1 MNVVTEEPRKAKKL
15 IVPLNEIEIDGS
27 TQGRVRIDQ
36 ATVDEYVRAMDKGA
50 KFPAVDLFID
60 GLTHW
65 VGDGFHRILAA
76 ATIGR
81 PSITAN
87 VRPGGQSAAL
97 VWALGA
103 NAEHGLKRT
112 AEDKRKAVEVALKE
126 FPNESDR
133 AIARM
138 CKVSP
143 TTVGNVKA
151 SNNATV
157 QMDTNDTAPAEAV
170 AMVCSW
176 SSPWVDVQT
185 MPTANE
191 LKDGVDYKNV
201 GTWGELIQGRGV
213 PTKTVSIATDAD
225 VPPGKEDCRGKEFT
239 LVKRQVAIDAIQ
251 TTEPAL
257 DIFRLKPVSSGHT
270 ERIDKAAEQKKRLIN
285 VEEAMHDFN
294 KALNKLQTPR
304 DHLEFLYKLL
314 TTTAH
319 PAAKDIAS
327 GLLCLPFDELP
338 GPHMTEHKLTF
349 ISFLALAG
357 GELRN
362 KDLNNCSVY
371 IEACKLLNAPTYEP
385 VSKKSI
391 SQKAQCRTGSLR

>member
-1 MNVVTEEPRKAKKL
+1 MNVVTDEPRKAKKL

-50 KFPAVDLFID
+50 KFPPVDLFID

-76 ATIGR
+76 ATLGK

-126 FPNESDR
+126 FPNKSDR

-151 SNNATV
+151 ANNVTV
-157 QMDTNDTAPAEAV
+157 QMDTNDNTAPAEAV

-201 GTWGELIQGRGV
+201 GTWGRLIQGRGV
-213 PTKTVSIATDAD
+213 PTKTVSIAIDAD

-239 LVKRQVAIDAIQ
+239 LVQRQLAIDAIQ
-251 TTEPAL
+251 TTEPPL

-270 ERIDKAAEQKKRLIN
+270 ERIDKAEEQKERLVN
-285 VEEAMHDFN
+285 VQEAMHDFN
-294 KALNKLQTPR
+294 QALNKLQTAR
-304 DHLEFLYKLL
+304 EHLEFLYKLL
-314 TTTAH
+314 TSTAH
-319 PAAKDIAS
+319 PAAKEIAS
-327 GLLCLPFDELP
+327 GLLCLPFNETP
-338 GPHMTEHKLTF
+338 GPQLTENKLTF

-362 KDLNNCSVY
+362 KDLENCSIY
-371 IEACKLLNAPTYEP
+371 LEACKILNAPIYEP
-385 VSKKSI
+385 ISKKSI
-391 SQKAQCRTGSLR
+391 S

>member
-36 ATVDEYVRAMDKGA
+36 ATVDEYVKAMDKGA
-50 KFPAVDLFID
+50 KFPPVDLFID
-60 GLTHW
+60 GLTNW

-76 ATIGR
+76 ATLGK

-151 SNNATV
+151 ANNVTV
-157 QMDTNDTAPAEAV
+157 QMDTNDNTAPAEAV

-201 GTWGELIQGRGV
+201 GTWGRLIQGRGV
-213 PTKTVSIATDAD
+213 PTKTVSIAIDAD

-239 LVKRQVAIDAIQ
+239 LVERQVAIDAIQ
-251 TTEPAL
+251 TTEPPL

-270 ERIDKAAEQKKRLIN
+270 ERIDKAEEQKERLIN

-294 KALNKLQTPR
+294 QALNKLQTPR
-304 DHLEFLYKLL
+304 EHLEFLYKLL
-314 TTTAH
+314 TSTAH
-319 PAAKDIAS
+319 PASKEIAS
-327 GLLCLPFDELP
+327 GLLCLPFNETP
-338 GPHMTEHKLTF
+338 GPQLTENKLTF

-362 KDLNNCSVY
+362 KDLENCSIY
-371 IEACKLLNAPTYEP
+371 LEACKILNAPIYEP
-385 VSKKSI
+385 ISKKSI
-391 SQKAQCRTGSLR
+391 S